1 MPSPNRNLTKMN
13 SAALSVLASKAKSPT
28 VRNNARNVLQNRMN
42 KALRVVR
49 EQRHLSAREKWT
61 RGARL
66 ASRKL
71 INNKLR
77 EIQPMLKRYRR
88 YDAIARAL
96 GRINPNTV
104 LSVGNRRAFLRSVLN
119 EEIPFN
125 PGNTRRVL
133 QEYYNKSNWVKK
145 PMSNRNWAILF
156 STNPNYPTIR
166 RRLYE
171 RL

>member
-1 MPSPNRNLTKMN
+1 MPNLAKMN
-13 SAALSVLASKAKSPT
+13 SKALSDLANNASKSPT
-28 VRNNARNVLQNRMN
+28 VRRNAQNVLRNRMN
-42 KALRVVR
+42 KALRVVK
-49 EQRHLSAREKWT
+49 EQRHVAAKERWT
-61 RGARL
+61 RAARL
-66 ASRKL
+66 IRDRGIVNA
-71 INNKLR
+71 KLR
-77 EIQPMLKRYRR
+77 EILPMLKRYRR

-96 GRINPNTV
+96 RRTNNPNNV
-104 LSVGNRRAFLRSVLN
+104 LSVGNRRALLRSVLN
-119 EEIPFN
+119 ENIPYN

-133 QEYYNKSNWVKK
+133 QEYYNKSNWVKQ